1 MAIHKKFRKLALG
14 ATALTALAALGVA
27 SPAVAASDSGPIK
40 IGVIGEASSVAGAA
54 IINAAK
60 LAADDINAQG
70 GVNGRKVQIISYDDH
85 SSASDAVSAFKRL
98 ATQDKVDAVVGSF
111 MSEVV
116 LALEPWAAR
125 LHMPFISPGAASTK
139 IPGAVHA
146 NYKQNK
152 YTFQG
157 WLNSAFLAQSVCDF
171 AKDVMVGQYHMK
183 TTVIMSENAAW
194 TAPLDATYKKC
205 LPKAGLKVLDEIRF
219 NPDTTDFTPIFNK
232 IEGLHPDVIAT
243 GISHVGVRPTV
254 QWHDQQVPLPMI
266 GISSQAS
273 TSTFWKDT
281 NGAAEG
287 VITQTGATPDVAIT
301 PKTIPFAQAYQ
312 KKFGSSPSYD
322 GYVSYDDVHVIA
334 DAIKRAG
341 STNPDKIVAAM
352 EKTNYVGTV
361 GRIQFYGKDSPYA
374 HGLKYGPGLVTGLDI
389 QWQSGKQVAVWPNK
403 IADGKIKFPAF
414 VKVSAATH

>member
-1 MAIHKKFRKLALG
+1 MKLTSHMRKLALG
-14 ATALTALAALGVA
+14 ATALSSLALVGAAL
-27 SPAVAASDSGPIK
+27 PAAAAIKGPIK

-54 IINAAK
+54 IINASK
-60 LAADDINAQG
+60 MAAENINANG
-70 GVNGRKVQIISYDDH
+70 GIDGHKVVVITYDDH

-98 ATQDKVDAVVGSF
+98 ATQDKVDAVVGSY

-125 LHMPFISPGAASTK
+125 LHMPYISPGAASTK
-139 IPGAVHA
+139 IPLQVHEHYA
-146 NYKQNK
+146 QYK

-171 AKDVMVGQYHMK
+171 TKDVFVKQYHMK
-183 TTVIMSENAAW
+183 TTVIMSEDAAW

-205 LPKAGLKVLDEIRF
+205 LPKVGVKVLDEIRF

-232 IEGLHPDVIAT
+232 IEGLHPDFITT

-254 QWHDQQVPLPMI
+254 QWHDQQVPLAMT

-287 VITQTGATPDVAIT
+287 VLTQTGATPTVAIT
-301 PKTIPFAQAYQ
+301 PKTIPFAKAYA
-312 KKFGSSPSYD
+312 KAYGDSPSYV
-322 GYVSYDDVHVIA
+322 GYAAYDDVHVIA
-334 DAIKRAG
+334 DAIKRAN
-341 STNPDKIVAAM
+341 STNPDKIVSAM

-361 GRIQFYGKDSPYA
+361 GRIQFYGKSSPYA
-374 HGLKYGPGLVTGLDI
+374 HGLKYGKGLVTGLFI
-389 QWQSGKQVAVWPNK
+389 QWQDGKQVAVWPDK
-403 IADGKIKFPAF
+403 LADGKIKFPSF
-414 VKVSAATH
+414 VKLPAATH